1 MELEKEILS
10 SKFDNDYHKVIVN
23 LIYTSNWLNNLLKKK
38 IKKHHITLQ
47 QFNVLRI
54 LRGQYPNPA
63 TVNMIKERMLD
74 KMSDASRITD
84 RLIQKGL
91 ITRCTNKTDRRAV
104 DIMISEKGLSLLKK
118 LDSDMSAADIIKDN
132 LSEAEAKQLNTL
144 LDKFRG

>member
-1 MELEKEILS
+1 
-10 SKFDNDYHKVIVN
+10 
-23 LIYTSNWLNNLLKKK
+23 
-38 IKKHHITLQ
+38 
-47 QFNVLRI
+47 
-54 LRGQYPNPA
+54 
-63 TVNMIKERMLD
+63 MIKERMLD